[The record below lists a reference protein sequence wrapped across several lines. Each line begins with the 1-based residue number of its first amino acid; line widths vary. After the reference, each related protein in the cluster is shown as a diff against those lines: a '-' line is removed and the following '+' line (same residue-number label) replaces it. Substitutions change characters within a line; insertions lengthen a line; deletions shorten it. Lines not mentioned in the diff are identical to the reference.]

1 MQQYINKKFFGI
13 LFTVFC
19 FSIPIN
25 SSAYALSE
33 EECSESIEK
42 LRSGEISKEEAE
54 KIMAECGEPSFNG
67 ERPVG
72 KCPEDKK
79 VDGKCP
85 SEERPVGKCPEDKK
99 VDGKCPAEERQVGKC
114 PEDNC
119 PTKEMKNCP
128 EDKKVDG
135 KCPAEERENHLSQ
148 KYPEEHKKSPRQQ
161 MKDGVNASDVSCNE
175 DRVLV
180 IKTSTEK
187 ALCVSSTSVEK
198 LIERGIIY
206 LP

>member
-67 ERPVG
+67 
-72 KCPEDKK
+72 
-79 VDGKCP
+79 
-85 SEERPVGKCPEDKK
+85 ERPVGKCPEDKK